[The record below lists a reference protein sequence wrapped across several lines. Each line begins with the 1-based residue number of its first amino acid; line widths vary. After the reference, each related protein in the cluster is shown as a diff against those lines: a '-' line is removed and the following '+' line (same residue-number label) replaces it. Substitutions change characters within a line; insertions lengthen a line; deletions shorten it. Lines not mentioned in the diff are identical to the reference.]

1 MSTCGKAKEEGDEEK
16 EEEGDG
22 REARGQMSSLPGGG
36 GTGVV
41 VGGTGWSVQ
50 DQPVE
55 NGVCAGGA

>member
-1 MSTCGKAKEEGDEEK
+1 
-16 EEEGDG
+16 
-22 REARGQMSSLPGGG
+22 MSSLPGGG